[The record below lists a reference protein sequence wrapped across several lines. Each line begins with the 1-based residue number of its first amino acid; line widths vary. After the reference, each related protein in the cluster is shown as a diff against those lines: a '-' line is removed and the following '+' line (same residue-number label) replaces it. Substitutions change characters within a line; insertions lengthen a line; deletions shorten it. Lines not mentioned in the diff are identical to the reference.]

1 MRLSSQI
8 KRIIVLGGGTA
19 GWITAGLLAKKHA
32 DGVKVTLIE
41 SPDIPTIGVGEGTWP
56 TMRQTL
62 AKLGVPEAKFLQKCH
77 ATFKQAS
84 KFVNWINPENDTYYH
99 PFTEPQGF
107 NKVDLSPYWREVTQG
122 KCSFSQAATFQHYLC
137 ENGLA
142 PKTIAN
148 KQYEAVANYGYH
160 LDAGQFIELLREH
173 CTTELKVELISDTVS
188 RVLMAENGDVKSL
201 VTQEN
206 GELSAELYVDCSGM
220 RSKLLGESLKVPFIP
235 CDDIFFSD
243 TALATQIPYTDTN
256 APISSCTI
264 STAQD
269 AGWIWDIG
277 LQHRRGVG
285 YVYSSQF
292 STEEQAHDTLVQ
304 YLGDKCKIDKIKKI
318 EFTPGHRE
326 IFWKNNCVAVGLSAG
341 FLEPLEASALML
353 VETSA
358 NLIAEQLPANT
369 QQMPMVAKR
378 FNASMLMKW
387 RGVIDF
393 LKLHYVLSKRDTP
406 FWVKNRDPSS
416 VPDTLKELLEIWRF
430 RSPSEYDFTDNM
442 EAFSAASYQYIL
454 YGAGFQTDFSNQ
466 AYLYEKSALASKQ
479 IMLNRQR
486 LEQLKYSL
494 PRHRELLEKVNQVG
508 FSAI

>member
-1 MRLSSQI
+1 LSSEI
-8 KRIIVLGGGTA
+8 KRIIILGGGTA

-32 DGVKVTLIE
+32 AGVKVTLIE
-41 SPDIPTIGVGEGTWP
+41 SPNISTVGVGEGTWP

-62 AKLGVPEAKFLQKCH
+62 FKLGISESVFIQKCS

-84 KFVNWINPENDTYYH
+84 KFVNWINPTNDVYYH
-99 PFTEPQGF
+99 PFSEPQGF
-107 NKVDLSPYWREVTQG
+107 NKVDLSPYWREATQG
-122 KCSFSQAATFQHYLC
+122 ECSFSQAATFQHYLC

-160 LDAGQFIELLREH
+160 LDAAKFIELLREH
-173 CTTELKVELISDTVS
+173 CTQELNVELISDTVT
-188 RVLMAENGDVKSL
+188 RVLMAENGDIGSL
-201 VTQEN
+201 VTHKN
-206 GELSAELYVDCSGM
+206 GELSAQLYVDCSGM
-220 RSKLLGESLKVPFIP
+220 RSKLLGESLKVPFVP
-235 CDDIFFSD
+235 CDDIFFCD
-243 TALATQIPYTDTN
+243 TALATQIPYADSHS
-256 APISSCTI
+256 PIPSCTI

-292 STEEQAHDTLVQ
+292 SSQEQALDTLAQ
-304 YLGDKCKIDKIKKI
+304 YLGDESKIENVKKIK
-318 EFTPGHRE
+318 FTPGHRE
-326 IFWKNNCVAVGLSAG
+326 VFWKNNCVAVGLSAG

-369 QQMPMVAKR
+369 QQMQMVAKR

-406 FWVKNRDPSS
+406 FWLKNRDPNS
-416 VPDTLKELLEIWRF
+416 VPDSLKELLELWRF

-442 EAFSAASYQYIL
+442 EAFSAASYQYVL
-454 YGAGFQTDFSNQ
+454 YGAGFQTDFSNM
-466 AYLYEKSALASKQ
+466 AYLYEKTALATKQ

-508 FSAI
+508 FSVI

>member
-1 MRLSSQI
+1 MSLEI
-8 KRIIVLGGGTA
+8 KRVIVLGGGTA

-32 DGVKVTLIE
+32 GVKVTLIE
-41 SPDIPTIGVGEGTWP
+41 SPDISTIGVGEGTWP

-62 AKLGVPEAKFLQKCH
+62 AKLGISETAFIRKCH

-84 KFVNWINPENDTYYH
+84 KFVNWINPINDVYYH
-99 PFTEPQGF
+99 PFSEPQGF
-107 NKVDLSPYWREVTQG
+107 NKVDLSPYWQDVTHGQG
-122 KCSFSQAATFQHYLC
+122 SFSEAATFQHYLC

-142 PKTIAN
+142 PKSIAN

-160 LDAGQFIELLREH
+160 LDAGQFIELLRDH
-173 CTTELKVELISDTVS
+173 CTSQLNVELISDTVT
-188 RVLMAENGDVKSL
+188 RVLMAENGDIRSL
-201 VTQEN
+201 NTHQN

-220 RSKLLGESLKVPFIP
+220 RSKLLGESLKVPFLA
-235 CDDIFFSD
+235 CDNIFFSD
-243 TALATQIPYTDTN
+243 TAIATQIPYTDTHS
-256 APISSCTI
+256 PIPSCTI

-285 YVYSSQF
+285 YVFSSQF
-292 STEEQAHDTLVQ
+292 TTDEAAHETLAQ
-304 YLGDKCKIDKIKKI
+304 YLGDKSKIDNVKTIK
-318 EFTPGHRE
+318 FTPGHRE

-358 NLIAEQLPANT
+358 NFIAEQLPPNT
-369 QQMPMVAKR
+369 KQMEMVAKR

-406 FWVKNRDPSS
+406 FWVSNRDPNS
-416 VPDTLKELLEIWRF
+416 VPDSLKELLELWRF

-442 EAFSAASYQYIL
+442 EAFSAASYQYVL
-454 YGAGFQTDFSNQ
+454 YGAGFHTDFSSRS
-466 AYLYEKSALASKQ
+466 YLYEKTALATKQ

-494 PRHRELLEKVNQVG
+494 PHHRELLDKVNQVG

>member
-1 MRLSSQI
+1 LSSEI

-32 DGVKVTLIE
+32 AGVKVTLIE
-41 SPDIPTIGVGEGTWP
+41 SPDISTIGVGEGTWP

-62 AKLGVPEAKFLQKCH
+62 AKLGVSEAKFLLKCN

-84 KFVNWINPENDTYYH
+84 KFINWIKPNNDVYYH
-99 PFTEPQGF
+99 PFSEPQGF
-107 NKVDLSPYWREVTQG
+107 TKVDLSPYWAEVTQG
-122 KCSFSQAATFQHYLC
+122 QGSFSQAATFQHYLC

-160 LDAGQFIELLREH
+160 LDAGKFIELLREH
-173 CTTELKVELISDTVS
+173 CTTELNVELISDTVE
-188 RVLMAENGDVKSL
+188 RVLVAENGDIESL
-201 VTQEN
+201 QTKTN
-206 GELSAELYVDCSGM
+206 GHLSAELFVDCSGM
-220 RSKLLGESLKVPFIP
+220 RSLLLGESLKVPFIP
-235 CDDIFFSD
+235 CKHIFFSD
-243 TALATQIPYTDTN
+243 TALATQIPYPESNT
-256 APISSCTI
+256 PIPSCTI

-277 LQHRRGVG
+277 LQNRRGVG

-292 STEEQAHDTLVQ
+292 STQEQAYDTLAQ
-304 YLGDKCKIDKIKKI
+304 YLGDDSKIDGVKKI
-318 EFTPGHRE
+318 QFTPGHRE

-358 NLIAEQLPANT
+358 NFIAEQLPANT
-369 QQMPMVAKR
+369 DQMQMVARR

-393 LKLHYVLSKRDTP
+393 LKLHYVLSKRDSP
-406 FWVKNRDPSS
+406 FWVENRDPSS
-416 VPDTLKELLEIWRF
+416 VPDTLKELLELWRF

-454 YGAGFQTDFSNQ
+454 YGAGFHTDFSTT
-466 AYLYEKSALASKQ
+466 AYLYQKAPLATKQ

>member
-1 MRLSSQI
+1 MHLSSEI
-8 KRIIVLGGGTA
+8 KRIIVLGGGAA

-32 DGVKVTLIE
+32 GGVRVSLIE
-41 SPDIPTIGVGEGTWP
+41 SPDISSVGVGEGTWP

-62 AKLGVPEAKFLQKCH
+62 AKLGISETVFIKKCS

-84 KFVNWINPENDTYYH
+84 KFVNWINPNNDAYYH
-99 PFTEPQGF
+99 PFSEPQGF
-107 NKVDLSPYWREVTQG
+107 NKVDLSPYWREATQG
-122 KCSFSQAATFQHYLC
+122 EGTFSQAATFQHYLC

-160 LDAGQFIELLREH
+160 LDAGKFIELLREH
-173 CTTELKVELISDTVS
+173 CTTELEVEFFSDTVEH
-188 RVLMAENGDVKSL
+188 VLMAENGDIESL
-201 VTQEN
+201 ATKN
-206 GELSAELYVDCSGM
+206 SGKLSAELFVDCSGM
-220 RSKLLGESLKVPFIP
+220 RSILLGESLKVPFVP

-243 TALATQIPYTDTN
+243 TAIATQVPYPDSNT
-256 APISSCTI
+256 PISSCTI

-292 STEEQAHDTLVQ
+292 STEEQALNTLAQ
-304 YLGDKCKIDKIKKI
+304 YLGDKHKIDKVKKI
-318 EFTPGHRE
+318 KFTPGHRE
-326 IFWKNNCVAVGLSAG
+326 VFWKNNCVAVGLSAG

-369 QQMPMVAKR
+369 QQMDVVAKR

-416 VPDTLKELLEIWRF
+416 VPDTLKELLELWRF

-454 YGAGFQTDFSNQ
+454 YGAGFKTDFSSQ
-466 AYLYEKSALASKQ
+466 AYLYEKSALATKQ

-486 LEQLKYSL
+486 LEQLKFSL

>member
-1 MRLSSQI
+1 LSSEI

-32 DGVKVTLIE
+32 GGVKVTLIE
-41 SPDIPTIGVGEGTWP
+41 SPDISTIGVGEGTWP

-62 AKLGVPEAKFLQKCH
+62 SKLGVSETTFLRKCN

-84 KFVNWINPENDTYYH
+84 KFVNWISPQNDVYYH
-99 PFTEPQGF
+99 PFSEPQGF
-107 NKVDLSPYWREVTQG
+107 NKVDLSPYWQEVTEG
-122 KCSFSQAATFQHYLC
+122 ECSFSEAATFQHYLC

-173 CTTELKVELISDTVS
+173 CTTELKVELISDTVT
-188 RVLMAENGDVKSL
+188 RVLMSENGDIRSL
-201 VTQEN
+201 VTNNN
-206 GELSAELYVDCSGM
+206 GELNAELYVDCSGM
-220 RSKLLGESLKVPFIP
+220 RSKLLGESLNVPFLA

-243 TALATQIPYTDTN
+243 TALATQIPYADIHS
-256 APISSCTI
+256 PIPSCTI

-292 STEEQAHDTLVQ
+292 STQEQAYDTLAQ
-304 YLGDKCKIDKIKKI
+304 YLGDESLIENVKKI
-318 EFTPGHRE
+318 NFTPGHRE

-358 NLIAEQLPANT
+358 NFIAEQLPANT
-369 QQMPMVAKR
+369 QQMQMVAKR

-406 FWVKNRDPSS
+406 FWVKNRHPSS
-416 VPDTLKELLEIWRF
+416 VPDTLKELLELWRF

-454 YGAGFQTDFSNQ
+454 YGAGFRTDFSSTE
-466 AYLYEKSALASKQ
+466 YLYNKSALATKQ

>member
-32 DGVKVTLIE
+32 AGVKVTLIE
-41 SPDIPTIGVGEGTWP
+41 SPDISTIGVGEGTWP

-84 KFVNWINPENDTYYH
+84 KFVNWINPVNDTYYH

-122 KCSFSQAATFQHYLC
+122 ECSFSQAATYQHYLC

-173 CTTELKVELISDTVS
+173 CTAELKVELISDTVS
-188 RVLMAENGDVKSL
+188 RVLMAENEDIKSL
-201 VTQEN
+201 MTKEN
-206 GELSAELYVDCSGM
+206 GELSADLYVDCSGM
-220 RSKLLGESLKVPFIP
+220 RSKLLGESLKVPFLP

-292 STEEQAHDTLVQ
+292 STQEQAYDTFSQ

-416 VPDTLKELLEIWRF
+416 VPDTLKELLELWRF

-454 YGAGFQTDFSNQ
+454 YGAGFQTDFSNN
-466 AYLYEKSALASKQ
+466 AYLYDKSALASKQ

-486 LEQLKYSL
+486 LEQLKYLL

-508 FSAI
+508 FPAI

>member
-1 MRLSSQI
+1 LSSEI

-32 DGVKVTLIE
+32 AGVQVTLIE
-41 SPDIPTIGVGEGTWP
+41 SPDISTIGVGEGTWP

-62 AKLGVPEAKFLQKCH
+62 AKLGVSEATFLQKCN

-84 KFVNWINPENDTYYH
+84 KFVNWVNPNNDVYYH
-99 PFTEPQGF
+99 PFSEPQGF

-122 KCSFSQAATFQHYLC
+122 ECSFSEAATFQHYLC

-173 CTTELKVELISDTVS
+173 CTTELNVELISDTVEQ
-188 RVLMAENGDVKSL
+188 VLMAENGNIESL
-201 VTQEN
+201 ATKQN
-206 GELSAELYVDCSGM
+206 GHLSAELFVDCSGM
-220 RSKLLGESLKVPFIP
+220 RSLLLGESLKVPFIP
-235 CDDIFFSD
+235 CEHIFFSD
-243 TALATQIPYTDTN
+243 TALATQVPYPESSTPIP
-256 APISSCTI
+256 SCTI

-292 STEEQAHDTLVQ
+292 STQEQAYDTLAQ
-304 YLGDKCKIDKIKKI
+304 YLGDDSKLDGVKTIQ
-318 EFTPGHRE
+318 FTPGHRE
-326 IFWKNNCVAVGLSAG
+326 VFWKNNCVAVGLSAG

-358 NLIAEQLPANT
+358 NFIAEQLPANT
-369 QQMPMVAKR
+369 QHMQIVAKR

-393 LKLHYVLSKRDTP
+393 LKLHYVLSKRDTA

-416 VPDTLKELLEIWRF
+416 IPDTLQELLELWRS

-454 YGAGFQTDFSNQ
+454 YGAGAYTDFSNM
-466 AYLYEKSALASKQ
+466 AYLYEKMPSARKQ

-508 FSAI
+508 FSTI

>member
-1 MRLSSQI
+1 LSSEI

-32 DGVKVTLIE
+32 AGVKVTLIE
-41 SPDIPTIGVGEGTWP
+41 SPDISTIGVGEGTWP

-62 AKLGVPEAKFLQKCH
+62 AKLGVPEATFLKKCH

-107 NKVDLSPYWREVTQG
+107 NKVDLSPYWREATQG
-122 KCSFSQAATFQHYLC
+122 ECSFSQAATFQHYLC

-173 CTTELKVELISDTVS
+173 CTAELKVGLISDTVS
-188 RVLMAENGDVKSL
+188 RVLMAENGDIKSL
-201 VTQEN
+201 VTKEN

-220 RSKLLGESLKVPFIP
+220 RSKLLGESLNVPFLP

-243 TALATQIPYTDTN
+243 TALATQIPYKDTHS
-256 APISSCTI
+256 PISSCTI

-292 STEEQAHDTLVQ
+292 STEEQAYDTLAQ
-304 YLGDKCKIDKIKKI
+304 YLGDKCKIDKVKKI
-318 EFTPGHRE
+318 NFTPGHRE
-326 IFWKNNCVAVGLSAG
+326 ILWKNNCVAVGLSAG

-369 QQMPMVAKR
+369 QQMPIVAKR

-406 FWVKNRDPSS
+406 FWVKNREPRS
-416 VPDTLKELLEIWRF
+416 VPDTLKELLELWRF

-454 YGAGFQTDFSNQ
+454 YGAGFQTDFSNN

>member
-1 MRLSSQI
+1 LSSEI

-32 DGVKVTLIE
+32 AGVKVTLIE
-41 SPDIPTIGVGEGTWP
+41 SPDISTIGVGEGTWP

-62 AKLGVPEAKFLQKCH
+62 AKLGVPEAKFLKKCH

-107 NKVDLSPYWREVTQG
+107 NKVDLSPYWREATQG
-122 KCSFSQAATFQHYLC
+122 ECSFSQAATFQHYLC

-173 CTTELKVELISDTVS
+173 CTAELKVELISDTVS
-188 RVLMAENGDVKSL
+188 RVLMAENGDIKSL
-201 VTQEN
+201 VTNEN

-220 RSKLLGESLKVPFIP
+220 RSKLLGESLNVPFLP

-243 TALATQIPYTDTN
+243 TALATQIPYTDTHS
-256 APISSCTI
+256 PISSCTI

-292 STEEQAHDTLVQ
+292 STEEQAYDTLAQ
-304 YLGDKCKIDKIKKI
+304 YLGDKCKIDKVKKI
-318 EFTPGHRE
+318 KFTPGHRE

-353 VETSA
+353 VLSNCRLTL
-358 NLIAEQLPANT
+358 NKCRWWRKGL
-369 QQMPMVAKR
+369 
-378 FNASMLMKW
+378 ML
-387 RGVIDF
+387 
-393 LKLHYVLSKRDTP
+393 
-406 FWVKNRDPSS
+406 
-416 VPDTLKELLEIWRF
+416 
-430 RSPSEYDFTDNM
+430 
-442 EAFSAASYQYIL
+442 AC
-454 YGAGFQTDFSNQ
+454 
-466 AYLYEKSALASKQ
+466 
-479 IMLNRQR
+479 
-486 LEQLKYSL
+486 
-494 PRHRELLEKVNQVG
+494 
-508 FSAI
+508 